1 MHVSRL
7 DYGGSP
13 PKSFDRPESLN
24 TDLAH
29 AVVPPIPLKDM
40 TTNVVGANGDSS
52 SMVQDVK
59 VRIANS

>member
-29 AVVPPIPLKDM
+29 AVVPPLPLKDT
-40 TTNVVGANGDSS
+40 TTNVNVNTGDSS
-52 SMVQDVK
+52 AMV
-59 VRIANS
+59 